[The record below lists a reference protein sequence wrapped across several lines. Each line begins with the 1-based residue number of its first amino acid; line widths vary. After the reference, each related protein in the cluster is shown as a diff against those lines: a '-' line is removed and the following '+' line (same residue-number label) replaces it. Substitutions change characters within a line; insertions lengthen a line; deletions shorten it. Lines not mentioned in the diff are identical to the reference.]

1 MTNRP
6 NLIAGSRERFYSNSS
21 VRVSRRIG
29 RMAGINRGSFSK
41 HDCQMKPSPSTQQE
55 PDVSTPA
62 SFPGLVAVMNEASK
76 LLEESRQREAAELY
90 KAWVQHTDS
99 PLVFVAYFNLGNI
112 LGSLGEVQESL
123 RAYETCLEL
132 NPKFHRARLN
142 LGSTFERIGQVDE
155 AIAAWQQA
163 VDDLAAEV
171 APEQALLV
179 HALLNLGRVLEDKH
193 RYAEAEAMLTRAL
206 ELDPDQPKALHHW
219 VHLRQKQCAW
229 PVYKPMPGI
238 PVDTML
244 RSTSAL
250 AMLSATNSPE
260 LQLMTASSFVQ
271 GMAARGMAHLAPPQ
285 GYAHDRLRVAYLSSN
300 FGMHAVSIL
309 TAELYELHDRSRFEV
324 FGFCWSPEDRTPL
337 RARIRSAM
345 DHFVRID
352 QMSDEAAAQAIR
364 AAEIDILVDLQ
375 GLTSGCR
382 PGILAQRPAP
392 VQVTYL
398 GFPGTTA
405 LPEVDYVLADR
416 YVIPPEAESFFTEKP
431 LYLPDCFQV
440 NDRKRTAGEMPTR
453 EQHGLPGDVFV
464 FCAFNHCYK
473 FNPELFA
480 TWMRILGR
488 TPNSILWLLADND
501 PARINL
507 QDYAQAKGV
516 QAQRL
521 VFAERIPA
529 GAYLARFQLAD
540 LFLDTIPFNG
550 GTTASD
556 ALWMGLPLVTCSGRT
571 FASRMAGSLLQAI
584 GMPELITTSLHEYE
598 DLAVRL
604 ATSSTHLVELRQKL
618 KANRLSHP
626 LFDTPRFVTNL
637 ENAFE
642 RIATPRSGAARAQS

>member
-1 MTNRP
+1 MKHNQNSP
-6 NLIAGSRERFYSNSS
+6 QELIATTPT
-21 VRVSRRIG
+21 
-29 RMAGINRGSFSK
+29 
-41 HDCQMKPSPSTQQE
+41 PSL
-55 PDVSTPA
+55 
-62 SFPGLVAVMNEASK
+62 GLVDVMNEASR
-76 LLEESRQREAAELY
+76 LLEESRQREAADLY
-90 KAWVQHTDS
+90 KAWLQHADS
-99 PLVFVAYFNLGNI
+99 PLIFVAHFNLGNI
-112 LGSLGEVQESL
+112 LGNLGEVQQSL
-123 RAYETCLEL
+123 QAYETSLAL

-142 LGSTFERIGQVDE
+142 LGSTLERIGQVDE
-155 AIAAWQQA
+155 AIAAWQQ
-163 VDDLAAEV
+163 VVSDLSAE
-171 APEQALLV
+171 AEPEQALLV
-179 HALLNLGRVLEDKH
+179 HALLNLGRVLEDRH
-193 RYAEAEAMLTRAL
+193 GYAEAEAMLTRAL

-229 PVYKPMPGI
+229 PVYKPLPGI
-238 PVDTML
+238 SVDTML

-250 AMLSATNSPE
+250 AMLSATDSPE
-260 LQLMTASSFVQ
+260 LQLMTSSSFVQ
-271 GMAARGMAHLAPPQ
+271 GRVALDVTHLAPPH

-309 TAELYELHDRSRFEV
+309 TAELYELHDRNRFEV
-324 FGFCWSPEDRTPL
+324 YGFCWSPEDRTPL
-337 RARIRSAM
+337 RARIIGAM

-352 QMSDEAAAQAIR
+352 QMSDEAAAMAIR

-382 PGILAQRPAP
+382 PNILARRPAP
-392 VQVTYL
+392 VQITYL

-440 NDRKRTAGEMPTR
+440 NDRKRNAGAMPTR
-453 EQHGLPGDVFV
+453 EQHGLPGDAVV

-480 TWMRILGR
+480 TWMRILKR

-507 QDYAQAKGV
+507 QSYAQAEGIE
-516 QAQRL
+516 AQRL

-540 LFLDTIPFNG
+540 LFLDTLPFNG

-556 ALWMGLPLVTCSGRT
+556 ALWMGLPLLTCSGKT
-571 FASRMAGSLLQAI
+571 FASRMAGSLLHAI
-584 GMPELITTSLHEYE
+584 GLPELITTSLREYE

-604 ATSSTHLVELRQKL
+604 ATERTYLAELRNRLQ
-618 KANRLSHP
+618 ANRLSQP
-626 LFDTPRFVTNL
+626 LFDTPRFVANL
-637 ENAFE
+637 ENAYE
-642 RIATPRSGAARAQS
+642 RVAKPQNGAARA